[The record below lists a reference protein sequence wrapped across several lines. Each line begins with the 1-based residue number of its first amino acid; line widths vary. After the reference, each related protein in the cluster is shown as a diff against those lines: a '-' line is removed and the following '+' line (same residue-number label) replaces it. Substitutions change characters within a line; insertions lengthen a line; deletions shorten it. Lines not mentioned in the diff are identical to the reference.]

1 MFDAHIPGTAD
12 TEDLSDQVTG
22 RMYATAVAMLL
33 VTFLFHP
40 GEFRVMIIL
49 APSERLG
56 SPPPKKKFLFLTPI
70 HKMEW
75 GETAAELI

>member
-12 TEDLSDQVTG
+12 TKDLSDQVTG
-22 RMYATAVAMLL
+22 GMCATAVAMLL

-56 SPPPKKKFLFLTPI
+56 SPQKFLFLTPI
-70 HKMEW
+70 HKME
-75 GETAAELI
+75 GGKTAAELI